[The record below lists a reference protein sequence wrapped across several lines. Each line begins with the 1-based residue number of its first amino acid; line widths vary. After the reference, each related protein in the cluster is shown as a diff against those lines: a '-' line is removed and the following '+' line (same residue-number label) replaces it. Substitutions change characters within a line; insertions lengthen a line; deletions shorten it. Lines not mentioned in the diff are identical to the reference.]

1 MSEKE
6 KYLKEECP
14 CGLPNN
20 YENCCYVYHST
31 KTHAPDAETMMRA
44 RYSAYVFCEID
55 YLIKTIPLLH
65 RKSFDRKSTK
75 HWSQNAQWLGLEI
88 VSSKE
93 THGGEKA
100 QVEFKA
106 KYIFENEQQLH
117 HERST
122 FEKIQGRWFFV
133 DAKMLA

>member
-1 MSEKE
+1 MSEE
-6 KYLKEECP
+6 KKCP
-14 CGLPNN
+14 CGVGES
-20 YENCCYVYHST
+20 YEKCCHEYHHT
-31 KTHAPDAETMMRA
+31 KTHAPNPETMMRA
-44 RYSAYVFCEID
+44 RYSAYVLGDIE

-75 HWSQNAQWLGLEI
+75 QWSEQAEWLGLEI

-93 THGGEKA
+93 THGGKKG

-106 KYIFENEQQLH
+106 KYNLEGEEHLH

-122 FEKIQGRWFFV
+122 FEFIQGRWFFV
-133 DAKMLA
+133 DAKMLN